1 MSYIHG
7 GVGPSLKHTSH
18 SEKEIEQIDQ
28 MIGGLFAT
36 MYKNYY
42 LPISLFVCGS
52 FQQLISAGHVFVCPG
67 HYFQVQQL
75 QQKQLCIFGQ
85 VVPFLY
91 KANLWMRC

>member
-1 MSYIHG
+1 MSYM
-7 GVGPSLKHTSH
+7 VGPSLKLTSH

-52 FQQLISAGHVFVCPG
+52 FQLAMFLFVR
-67 HYFQVQQL
+67 VI
-75 QQKQLCIFGQ
+75 IFKSSSFSKNSFA
-85 VVPFLY
+85 FL
-91 KANLWMRC
+91 AR